1 MTRKKYL
8 KNEMSSTLRNRQF
21 ESGRKIVTSIMTSL
35 WKSYT
40 VKKFTLSA
48 FLSFLLI
55 LSVTASKASTSY
67 QTKETIHGIVKD
79 SRGNPLQGA
88 SVLILQ
94 LKKTTSTNK
103 KGEFIF
109 EDIPHGMYTLQ
120 VSYIGYTPTHTDIT
134 IKANN
139 PKFSITLQADE
150 TGLNE
155 VIVVGYGTQKR
166 SDLTGSIAKASVEDM
181 QKAPVGNF
189 TDALAGRVAGVV
201 VSAPGGQPG
210 STPNIVIRGNN
221 SISQSNSP
229 LWVVDGFPME
239 DANVTSINPNDIES
253 VEVLKDASATAIYG
267 ARGANGVII
276 VTTKKGKSG
285 PPVVTLNGSYGWQ
298 KIGKT
303 MKLMSPEDFIN
314 YQSER
319 DILSNTLYRNPV
331 SGLLGPGTV
340 TDSIYFRNATIE
352 DYRNIE
358 GTDFQQRMFLNSP
371 MQNYDISIRG
381 GSDKTK
387 YALSGSIFDQDG
399 VLINSGFRRY
409 QGRINLEQV
418 ISRIFKIGADVN
430 YSNQKGW
437 GSSPVPANIS
447 GYFTAQM
454 SPFYTMW
461 GYRPVSPLN
470 ENGSQT
476 VDLETDFL
484 DPAQWNTNS
493 IANQYIINPLINQQ
507 HRVRDNITNSLNA
520 NAYTDINILKDL
532 KLRITGG
539 INQWARKEI
548 QFNDAQT
555 AEGSPLT
562 ANGSTYGVNGSVTN
576 TQYTGW
582 SNENILTWNKSF
594 VKKHNLT
601 MTGVISEQGGLYTL
615 DGASAVKLPK
625 PELGI
630 AGLSQGTPQN
640 VISSKSNWTLASFMA
655 RANYNYESKYFLTL
669 SYRADGSSKFG
680 PDNKWGNFWSG
691 AVKWNFFNESFLK
704 DTQWISNGA
713 LRASYG
719 QTGNNRV
726 SDFATYSRMG
736 ILTPVVAHSSD
747 GAVFANEVPPFAY
760 PSSFGNPQLRW
771 ETTEQ
776 TNIGLDLGA
785 FKGHIALTID
795 VYRKKTKDL
804 LLNAAVPL
812 VQGYRSVFKNIGSM
826 QNQGLEIAL
835 NTTNIKTAD
844 FSWTSNFNI
853 SWNQSKILSLAQN
866 QESIPSNTG
875 FDGQFSNTPSY
886 ISKIGQ
892 PIGQMYGLVWEGV
905 YQYEDFNYTTALNT
919 SAGFPG
925 SGSHWVLKDNIP
937 TNGNNRASIQ
947 PGDIKYKD
955 LNGDGVVDAEDYT
968 VIGRGLPI
976 HTGGFGNNFSY
987 KDFDLNLFFQWSYG
1001 NNIQNANR
1009 IIFEGNNNNT
1019 PQFNQFESYNNRW
1032 TPENTNTKLF
1042 RTGGAGPSGRYSSRT
1057 IEDGSYLRLKT
1068 VSIGYNLPAK
1078 ITNKMKIQKLRIN
1091 FSGQNLLTLTGYSGL
1106 DPEIS
1111 TYNSVLT
1118 PGFDWSGYPQ
1128 SRTFTLGLNATF

>member
-1 MTRKKYL
+1 MSQKKHL
-8 KNEMSSTLRNRQF
+8 KHERSSRLLNRQF
-21 ESGRKIVTSIMTSL
+21 ASGHKIVTSNMIL
-35 WKSYT
+35 IRKSHII
-40 VKKFTLSA
+40 KKFSLSA
-48 FLSFLLI
+48 FLTFLLV
-55 LSVTASKASTSY
+55 LSVMTCEASTSY
-67 QTKETIHGIVKD
+67 QIKETIRGIVKD
-79 SRGNPLQGA
+79 SHGTPLQGA
-88 SVLILQ
+88 SVLIVQ
-94 LKKTTSTNK
+94 LKKTTSSDK
-103 KGEFIF
+103 KGEFLF
-109 EDIPHGMYTLQ
+109 ENIPRGVYTIQ
-120 VSYIGYTPTHTDIT
+120 ISYIGYMPTQTDIT
-134 IKANN
+134 VKANN
-139 PKFSITLQADE
+139 PRLSFDLQADE

-155 VIVVGYGTQKR
+155 VVVVGYGTQKR
-166 SDLTGSIAKASVEDM
+166 SDLTGSIAKVSVEDM

-239 DANVTSINPNDIES
+239 DANATAINPNDIES
-253 VEVLKDASATAIYG
+253 IEVLKDASATAIYG
-267 ARGANGVII
+267 ARGANGVIMI
-276 VTTKKGKSG
+276 TTKKGKEG
-285 PPVVTLNGSYGWQ
+285 PPVVSFNASYGWQ
-298 KIGKT
+298 KMGKT
-303 MKLMSPEDFIN
+303 MKLMDPESFLR

-331 SGLLGPGTV
+331 SGLSGPGTV
-340 TDSIYFRNATIE
+340 TDSLYLRYATIE
-352 DYRNIE
+352 DYRNIKS
-358 GTDFQQRMFLNSP
+358 TDFQKSMFQKSP
-371 MQNYDISIRG
+371 MQNYDISMRG

-409 QGRINLEQV
+409 QGRINLEQI
-418 ISRIFKIGADVN
+418 ISRIFKVGADVN

-437 GSSPVPANIS
+437 GGSPVPSSIS

-461 GYRPVSPLN
+461 GYRPMAPLDA
-470 ENGSQT
+470 EGKQT
-476 VDLETDFL
+476 IDLENDFL

-520 NAYTDINILKDL
+520 NSYVDIKILDDL

-539 INQWARKEI
+539 INSWARKDI
-548 QFNDAQT
+548 QFNDTQT

-562 ANGSTYGVNGSVTN
+562 ANGSTYGVNGSVIN
-576 TQYTGW
+576 TQFTGW
-582 SNENILTWNKSF
+582 SNENILTWNKTF
-594 VKKHNLT
+594 TQKHNLIL
-601 MTGVISEQGGLYTL
+601 TGVVSEQGGLYTL

-625 PELGI
+625 AELGV
-630 AGLSQGTPQN
+630 AGLSQGTPQS
-640 VISSKSNWTLASFMA
+640 IPSSRSNWTLASMLA
-655 RANYNYESKYFLTL
+655 RANYNYDSRYFLTV
-669 SYRADGSSKFG
+669 SYRADGSSKFSPG
-680 PDNKWGNFWSG
+680 NKWGNFWSG
-691 AVKWNFFNESFLK
+691 AVKWNLFNERFLK
-704 DTQWISNGA
+704 DLTWLSNGA

-726 SDFATYSRMG
+726 DDFATYSRMV
-736 ILTPVVAHSSD
+736 ISTPVTAHSSD
-747 GAVFANEVPPFAY
+747 GAVFGNEIPPFASPGY
-760 PSSFGNPQLRW
+760 FGNPQLRW

-776 TNIGLDLGA
+776 SNIGADLGVL
-785 FKGHIALTID
+785 KGRIALTVD
-795 VYRKKTKDL
+795 LYRKRTRDL
-804 LLNAAVPL
+804 LLNASVPL
-812 VQGYRSVFKNIGSM
+812 VQGYRTVYKNIGSM

-835 NTTNIKTAD
+835 NTINIKTTD

-853 SWNQSKILSLAQN
+853 SWNKSKILSLASN
-866 QESIPSNTG
+866 QEAISSMTG
-875 FDGQFSNTPSY
+875 FDGQFGNTPSY
-886 ISKIGQ
+886 ISKVGQ
-892 PIGQMYGLVWEGV
+892 PIGQMYGLVWDGV
-905 YQYEDFNYTTALNT
+905 YQYEDFNYTTALNP

-925 SGSHWVLKDNIP
+925 QGSHWVLKDDVP
-937 TNGNNRASIQ
+937 TNGNSRAAIQ
-947 PGDIKYKD
+947 PGDIKFKD
-955 LNGDGVVDAEDYT
+955 LNGDGIVDADDYT

-1009 IIFEGNNNNT
+1009 IIFEGNINNT
-1019 PQFNQFESYNNRW
+1019 PLFNQFESYNNRW
-1032 TPENTNTKLF
+1032 TPENTGSTLF

-1068 VSIGYNLPAK
+1068 VSLGYNLPAK
-1078 ITNKMKIQKLRIN
+1078 LMTRMKMSNIRLYI
-1091 FSGQNLLTLTGYSGL
+1091 SAQNILTWTKYSGL

-1111 TYNSVLT
+1111 TYNNVLT

-1128 SRTFTLGLNATF
+1128 ARTFTFGVNAKF